1 MADSTG
7 CGDRYPAVCPTGD
20 DAAGRPGL
28 IGCRGGHRPDLRDAG
43 RRGGGLTAGG
53 LHVGGGV
60 QAETVGYLRD
70 HHSAGGVDLD
80 PVTGV
85 LSGQGC
91 GHLGLAAVAD
101 ADEQDCWVGAHEVM
115 FSYSDTAVC
124 EDGVEDMGRVGSWG
138 KSFGP
143 SHRMM

>member
-1 MADSTG
+1 MTSTDWGVELRTG
-7 CGDRYPAVCPTGD
+7 CC
-20 DAAGRPGL
+20 
-28 IGCRGGHRPDLRDAG
+28 
-43 RRGGGLTAGG
+43 
-53 LHVGGGV
+53 
-60 QAETVGYLRD
+60 
-70 HHSAGGVDLD
+70 AGGVDLD

-124 EDGVEDMGRVGSWG
+124 EDGVEDTGRVGSWG

-143 SHRMM
+143 SHRMV